1 MKLQDK
7 VAIITG
13 GAGGIGSG
21 MAKAMAKEGA
31 KVVIVDVN
39 DEAGVAV
46 ESELKNIT
54 DGLFINVDIAK
65 PENAKVIKDR
75 AVEAFGRVD
84 VLVNNAHV
92 SRQAKFME
100 TDQDMLD
107 LSFNTGFY
115 PTFYLMQACY
125 EELKKHQGSVIN
137 FASGAGLS
145 GQINQSSY
153 AAAKE
158 AIRGL
163 SRTVANEWAKDQINV
178 NMISPIAYTGGVA
191 QWRENFPEQYEQ
203 VVNNIPLGRMG
214 DPETDIGPVAV
225 FLASDDSKYMSGQTL
240 MADGGDIK
248 LR

>member
-1 MKLQDK
+1 M
-7 VAIITG
+7 
-13 GAGGIGSG
+13 
-21 MAKAMAKEGA
+21 
-31 KVVIVDVN
+31 
-39 DEAGVAV
+39 
-46 ESELKNIT
+46 
-54 DGLFINVDIAK
+54 NVDIAD
-65 PENAKVIKDR
+65 PENAKVICQR
-75 AVEAFGRVD
+75 ALEAFGRID

-100 TDQDMLD
+100 TTQDMLD

-125 EELKKHQGSVIN
+125 EELKKREGSVIN
-137 FASGAGLS
+137 FASGAGLT
-145 GQINQSSY
+145 GQVTQSAY

-163 SRTVANEWAKDQINV
+163 SRTVANEWAEDNINV
-178 NMISPIAYTGGVA
+178 NMIAPIAYTGGVA
-191 QWRENFPEQYEQ
+191 KWRENFPDMYDD
-203 VVNNIPLGRMG
+203 VVGKIPLGRMG

-225 FLASDDSKYMSGQTL
+225 FLASDDSRFMTGQLL